1 MANFRALS
9 DTAVCQGRDMAQ
21 FTPDGVP
28 TIDGCRPAVL
38 RVMADGQERPLRG
51 IIEAVAEYMEL
62 PDDVVA
68 QKVPSGQGRLENRVG
83 WATSSFFRA
92 GLLDRP
98 KRGWYQITHDG
109 RVVDQRSLLE
119 YSEDDLKEWATWRS
133 YLDELQERKDRSQSE
148 EDKSKAAVEPAI
160 ENNADPMSLIAE
172 QVQSLNNAVET
183 ELRSALQRA
192 SPEFFERAVL
202 EVLWAMGYGGGQG
215 EKQHLGKSHDGGIDG
230 LIRQDPLGLQNVYVQ
245 AKRYADS
252 NNVGSPDINS
262 FYGALARRGADRGV
276 FITTSS
282 FSPAAREASKQFGGK
297 IVLIDGIQLTSLML
311 RYGVGVEPREQ
322 FTIFEVNQDFFDD

>member
-1 MANFRALS
+1 
-9 DTAVCQGRDMAQ
+9 MAQ
-21 FTPDGVP
+21 FAPDGVP

-38 RVMADGQERPLRG
+38 RVMADGQERPLRR
-51 IIEAVAEYMEL
+51 IVEAVAEHMGL

-83 WATSSFFRA
+83 WATSSFFLA

-98 KRGWYQITHDG
+98 KRGWYRITEDG
-109 RVVDQRSLLE
+109 KAVDARGLTE
-119 YSEDDLKEWATWRS
+119 YSEDELKEWESWRS
-133 YLDELQERKDRSQSE
+133 YLAEIQERKSRSQGTDE
-148 EDKSKAAVEPAI
+148 GTPAPDHTVD
-160 ENNADPMSLIAE
+160 ESVGDPLSLIADH
-172 QVQSLNNAVET
+172 VQALNDAVET
-183 ELRSALQRA
+183 ELRSALQA
-192 SPEFFERAVL
+192 SSPEFFERAVL

-245 AKRYADS
+245 AKRYSDS

-282 FSPAAREASKQFGGK
+282 FSPAAIEASKQFGGK
-297 IVLIDGIQLTSLML
+297 IVLIDGIRLTSLML
-311 RYGVGVEPREQ
+311 RYGVGVELREQ
-322 FTIFEVNQDFFDD
+322 FTVFDVNQDFFDG